1 MNKFKV
7 LVLIFALSLT
17 NLLAQNASYIVN
29 GNASSMGITGPNGN
43 VNCNCF
49 QLTPSQQGQV
59 GSVWNENKI
68 NLNESIRIEFDIY
81 LGNNDGGAD
90 GVVFGLQ
97 KLSTSI
103 GVSGGGMG
111 MQGVSPSLGVYIDTY
126 QNIVAPDNHN
136 DPASDHI
143 SINRNGDLNHSTAN
157 NLSGPV
163 GLANIEDNQWRRFIF
178 DWESSTTTL
187 KIYLVNTVSPVLTY
201 TGDIVTSIFGGD
213 SLVFWGFT
221 GSTGFFHNL
230 QKFCTVTDLESPEI
244 TSCPIDVTMDNS
256 PGDCFK
262 AYTYPAITASDNCGT
277 VTVSQISGLSSG
289 SNFPVGQTENI
300 FVATDGG
307 GNTDT
312 CRFTVTVNDTSGP
325 VVNCPADQNH
335 YYDQNCEFTIIDFS
349 SLVSTTDNCDN
360 SPTLIQ
366 SPAVGS
372 LVSSDTVISFLSTD
386 ESGNSS
392 TCTFN
397 LLLTDS
403 ISPQIS
409 CPANQNDFYNSN
421 CEFTLL
427 DYTSLVTSSDNCDP
441 TLTVTQFPVT
451 GSTVSSDTTIQ
462 LTVTDD
468 SGNSSTCTFDLLLT
482 DSISPQISCPANQN
496 DFYNSNC
503 EFTIID
509 YTLLLLNS
517 DNCDPALT
525 ITQSPLIGSIVNSD
539 TVIQFTATDD
549 SGNSSSCIFSLTLS
563 DTTSPQLTCPSNQS
577 DYFDS
582 NCEFILLDYS
592 SLLTSNDN
600 CDASLNITQSPL
612 AGSTVNSDTT
622 IQFTVTDDYGN
633 STTCSFNLDLIDTI
647 SPSVN
652 CNPLNDVYYTTNCDF
667 AVIDFTN
674 SVSILDNC
682 DTTFSISQFPT
693 IGNTIYTDTNINF
706 TVTDQSG
713 NQSTCS
719 SSLVIL
725 DTIKPSVICPPN
737 QTVYLDTTCV
747 YIMEDYSHLS
757 IVSDN
762 CDTIFNFTHSI
773 SIGSPINRDTT
784 VLLTVSDLSTNVS
797 SCVFSLQVFDT
808 IPPEITCPNDTII
821 STDPN
826 SCLGTVN
833 YRLPVGFDY
842 CETVIPQLDSGL
854 INGNPYQKGIHTAY
868 YSVVDSALNTA
879 SCSYNV
885 IIVDAQIPNV
895 DCITDTTIILNT
907 SCEYEMENFLIIS
920 SIFDNCG
927 LDSISQNPLI
937 GSTLDS
943 NFIIT
948 LSAYDSTGNSNSC
961 QINVN
966 LIDTVPPVV
975 ICPNNQS
982 VNLSTDCEYR
992 VEDFESEL
1000 VVYDDCGIISS
1011 VTQFPSYDSIFD
1023 FIGTDTIQF
1032 VVSDNFGNL
1041 NTCQFVIDIQ
1051 NNPMFDCN
1059 EIFIPTVFSPDGD
1072 GINDVFNV
1080 VGLELQDLELIIYS
1094 RWGSMVY
1101 KRDVNQGGWDG
1112 KFEGVDVPSGTYVY
1126 FLIDTL
1132 NDVVEKEGTI
1142 SLVRFSG
1149 K

>member
-1 MNKFKV
+1 MNKFQV

-49 QLTPSQQGQV
+49 QLTPSQQAQV

-126 QNIVAPDNHN
+126 QNTDVN
-136 DPASDHI
+136 DPADDHI
-143 SINRNGDLNHSTAN
+143 SINING
-157 NLSGPV
+157 NLDHNSNSNVDGPV
-163 GLANIEDNQWRRFIF
+163 NLANVEDGNWRRFIV
-178 DWESSTTTL
+178 DWDATTTTL
-187 KIYLVNTVSPVLTY
+187 DVFLVNTVSPIVSY
-201 TGDIVTSIFGGD
+201 TSDIVTSIFGND

-221 GSTGFFHNL
+221 GSTGNLHNV

-262 AYTYPAITASDNCGT
+262 VYTYPAINASDNCGT

-325 VVNCPADQNH
+325 VLNCPADQNH

-349 SLVSTTDNCDN
+349 GLVSTTDNCDN

-366 SPAVGS
+366 SPPVGS

-386 ESGNSS
+386 DAGNSS

-397 LLLTDS
+397 LLLTDT

-421 CEFTLL
+421 CEFTLV

-503 EFTIID
+503 EFSIID
-509 YTLLLLNS
+509 YTALLLNS

-525 ITQSPLIGSIVNSD
+525 ITQTPLIGSTVNSD
-539 TVIQFTATDD
+539 TVIQLTATDN

-592 SLLTSNDN
+592 SLITSNDN
-600 CDASLNITQSPL
+600 CDASLSITQTPL

-652 CNPLNDVYYTTNCDF
+652 CNPLNDVYYTINCDF

-682 DTTFSISQFPT
+682 DTTFSVSQFPS

-1112 KFEGVDVPSGTYVY
+1112 KFEGVDAPSGTYVY

>member
-1 MNKFKV
+1 M
-7 LVLIFALSLT
+7 LIRLFTLFFIIQST
-17 NLLAQNASYIVN
+17 IVFYSQNASYVVN
-29 GNASSMGITGPNGN
+29 GDASGTNITGIDGT
-43 VNCNCF
+43 VDCNCF

-68 NLNESIRIEFDIY
+68 NLNQNHRIEFDLY
-81 LGNNDGGAD
+81 FGSNNGGAD
-90 GVVFGLQ
+90 GMVFGLQ
-97 KLSTSI
+97 KTNTSI
-103 GVSGGGMG
+103 GTSGGGMG
-111 MQGVSPSLGVYIDTY
+111 MQGVSPSLGVYFDTY

-143 SINRNGDLNHSTAN
+143 SINRNGDLNHSSAN

-163 GLANIEDNQWRRFIF
+163 SLTNIEDNQWRRFIF

-201 TGDIVTSIFGGD
+201 TGDIVSSIFGGD

-244 TSCPIDVTMDNS
+244 TSCPVDVVMDNS

-262 AYTYPAITASDNCGT
+262 AYTYPAISASDNCGT
-277 VTVSQISGLSSG
+277 VTVSQIAGLSSG
-289 SNFPVGQTENI
+289 SNFPVGLTENI

-325 VVNCPADQNH
+325 NISCPADQNH

-366 SPAVGS
+366 SPVVGS
-372 LVSSDTVISFLSTD
+372 LVSSDTIISFSSTD
-386 ESGNSS
+386 DSGNST

-397 LLLTDS
+397 LLLT
-403 ISPQIS
+403 
-409 CPANQNDFYNSN
+409 
-421 CEFTLL
+421 
-427 DYTSLVTSSDNCDP
+427 
-441 TLTVTQFPVT
+441 
-451 GSTVSSDTTIQ
+451 
-462 LTVTDD
+462 
-468 SGNSSTCTFDLLLT
+468 
-482 DSISPQISCPANQN
+482 
-496 DFYNSNC
+496 
-503 EFTIID
+503 
-509 YTLLLLNS
+509 
-517 DNCDPALT
+517 
-525 ITQSPLIGSIVNSD
+525 
-539 TVIQFTATDD
+539 
-549 SGNSSSCIFSLTLS
+549 

-577 DYFDS
+577 DYLDS

-592 SLLTSNDN
+592 SLITSNDN
-600 CDASLNITQSPL
+600 CDASLNITQSPV
-612 AGSTVNSDTT
+612 AGSIVNSDTT
-622 IQFTVTDDYGN
+622 IHFTVSDDYGN

-647 SPSVN
+647 SPSVT
-652 CNPLNDVYYTTNCDF
+652 CNSLNDVYYTTNCDF
-667 AVIDFTN
+667 AVIDFSN
-674 SVSILDNC
+674 SVTILDNC
-682 DTTFSISQFPT
+682 DASFSIFQFPP

-725 DTIKPSVICPPN
+725 DTIKPSVICPSN

-747 YIMEDYSHLS
+747 YIMEDYSHLF

-992 VEDFESEL
+992 VEDFESDL

-1051 NNPMFDCN
+1051 NNPMYDCN

>member
-1 MNKFKV
+1 MNKFQV

-49 QLTPSQQGQV
+49 QLTPSQQAQV

-126 QNIVAPDNHN
+126 QNTDVN
-136 DPASDHI
+136 DPADDHI
-143 SINRNGDLNHSTAN
+143 SINING
-157 NLSGPV
+157 NLDHNSNSNVDGPV
-163 GLANIEDNQWRRFIF
+163 NLANVEDGNWRRFIV
-178 DWESSTTTL
+178 DWNATTTTL
-187 KIYLVNTVSPVLTY
+187 DVFLVNTLTPIVSY
-201 TGDIVTSIFGGD
+201 TSDIVTSIFGND

-221 GSTGFFHNL
+221 GSTGNLHNV

-244 TSCPIDVTMDNS
+244 NSCPIDVTMDNS

-262 AYTYPAITASDNCGT
+262 VYTYPAITASDNCGT

-325 VVNCPADQNH
+325 DLNCPADQNH

-366 SPAVGS
+366 SPPVGS

-386 ESGNSS
+386 DSGNSS

-397 LLLTDS
+397 LLLTDT

-421 CEFTLL
+421 CEFTLV

-525 ITQSPLIGSIVNSD
+525 ITQSPLIGSTVNSD
-539 TVIQFTATDD
+539 TVIQLTATDD
-549 SGNSSSCIFSLTLS
+549 SGNSSSCIFNLTLS

-592 SLLTSNDN
+592 SLITSNDN
-600 CDASLNITQSPL
+600 CDASLSITQTPL

-652 CNPLNDVYYTTNCDF
+652 CNPLNDVYYTINCDF

-682 DTTFSISQFPT
+682 DTTFSVSQFPS

-725 DTIKPSVICPPN
+725 DTIIPSVICPPN

-895 DCITDTTIILNT
+895 DCITDTTIILNA

-948 LSAYDSTGNSNSC
+948 LSAYDSTGNSNFC

-992 VEDFESEL
+992 VEDFESDL

-1011 VTQFPSYDSIFD
+1011 VTQFPSYDSVFD

-1041 NTCQFVIDIQ
+1041 NRCQFVIDIQ

-1072 GINDVFNV
+1072 GINDVFNI

-1094 RWGSMVY
+1094 RWGNMVY

>member
-1 MNKFKV
+1 M
-7 LVLIFALSLT
+7 LIRLFTLFFITQFTVFYS
-17 NLLAQNASYIVN
+17 QNASYVIN
-29 GNASSMGITGPNGN
+29 GDASGTNITGADGT
-43 VNCNCF
+43 VDCNCF

-68 NLNESIRIEFDIY
+68 NLNQNHRIEFDLY
-81 LGNNDGGAD
+81 FGSNNGGAD
-90 GVVFGLQ
+90 GMVFGLQ
-97 KLSTSI
+97 KTNTSI
-103 GVSGGGMG
+103 GTSGGGMG
-111 MQGVSPSLGVYIDTY
+111 MQGVSPSLGVFFDTY

-143 SINRNGDLNHSTAN
+143 SINRNGDLNHSSAN

-163 GLANIEDNQWRRFIF
+163 GLTNIEDNQWRRFIF

-277 VTVSQISGLSSG
+277 VTVSQISGLPSG
-289 SNFPVGQTENI
+289 SNFPVGQTENV
-300 FVATDGG
+300 FLATDGG

-325 VVNCPADQNH
+325 NLSCPADQNH
-335 YYDQNCEFTIIDFS
+335 HYDQNCEFTIIDFS

-372 LVSSDTVISFLSTD
+372 LVNSDTVISFSSTD
-386 ESGNSS
+386 DSGNSS

-421 CEFTLL
+421 CEF
-427 DYTSLVTSSDNCDP
+427 
-441 TLTVTQFPVT
+441 
-451 GSTVSSDTTIQ
+451 I
-462 LTVTDD
+462 
-468 SGNSSTCTFDLLLT
+468 
-482 DSISPQISCPANQN
+482 
-496 DFYNSNC
+496 
-503 EFTIID
+503 IID
-509 YTLLLLNS
+509 YAPLLLNS

-525 ITQSPLIGSIVNSD
+525 ITQSPLIGSTVNSD
-539 TVIQFTATDD
+539 TVIQLTATDN
-549 SGNSSSCIFSLTLS
+549 SGNSSSCIFNLTLS

-592 SLLTSNDN
+592 SLITFNDN
-600 CDASLNITQSPL
+600 CDASLSITQSPL

-622 IQFTVTDDYGN
+622 IQFIVTDDYGN
-633 STTCSFNLDLIDTI
+633 STSCSFNLDLIDTI
-647 SPSVN
+647 SPSLI

-667 AVIDFTN
+667 TVIDFSN

-682 DTTFSISQFPT
+682 DTTFSVSQFPPV
-693 IGNTIYTDTNINF
+693 GNTIYTDTNINF

-895 DCITDTTIILNT
+895 DCITDTTIILNA

-920 SIFDNCG
+920 SIFDNCD

-982 VNLSTDCEYR
+982 VDLSTDCEYR
-992 VEDFESEL
+992 VEDFESDL

-1023 FIGTDTIQF
+1023 FIGSDTIQF
-1032 VVSDNFGNL
+1032 LVSDNFGNL
-1041 NTCQFVIDIQ
+1041 NTCQFMIDIQ
-1051 NNPMFDCN
+1051 NNPMYDCN

-1072 GINDVFNV
+1072 GINDIFNI

>member
-49 QLTPSQQGQV
+49 QLTPSQQAQV

-126 QNIVAPDNHN
+126 QNTDVN
-136 DPASDHI
+136 DPADDHI
-143 SINRNGDLNHSTAN
+143 SINING
-157 NLSGPV
+157 NLDHNSNSNVDGPV
-163 GLANIEDNQWRRFIF
+163 NLANVEDGNWRRFIV
-178 DWESSTTTL
+178 DWDATTTTL
-187 KIYLVNTVSPVLTY
+187 DVFLVNTVTPIVSY
-201 TGDIVTSIFGGD
+201 TSDIVTSIFGND

-221 GSTGFFHNL
+221 GSTGNLHNV

-262 AYTYPAITASDNCGT
+262 VYTYPAITASDNCGT

-325 VVNCPADQNH
+325 VLNCPADQNH

-366 SPAVGS
+366 SPPVGS

-386 ESGNSS
+386 DAGNSS

-397 LLLTDS
+397 LLLTDT

-451 GSTVSSDTTIQ
+451 GSTVNSDTTIQ
-462 LTVTDD
+462 LTVTDN

-517 DNCDPALT
+517 DNCDPTLT
-525 ITQSPLIGSIVNSD
+525 ITQSPLIGSTVNSD
-539 TVIQFTATDD
+539 TVIQLTATDD

-600 CDASLNITQSPL
+600 CDASLSITQTPL

-652 CNPLNDVYYTTNCDF
+652 CNPLNDVYYTINCDF

-682 DTTFSISQFPT
+682 DTTFSVSQFPS

-948 LSAYDSTGNSNSC
+948 LSAFDSTGNSNSC

-992 VEDFESEL
+992 VEDFESDL

>member
-1 MNKFKV
+1 MNKFQV

-49 QLTPSQQGQV
+49 QLTPSQQAQV

-97 KLSTSI
+97 KQSTSI

-126 QNIVAPDNHN
+126 QNTDVN
-136 DPASDHI
+136 DPADDHI
-143 SINRNGDLNHSTAN
+143 SINING
-157 NLSGPV
+157 NLDHNSNSNVDGPV
-163 GLANIEDNQWRRFIF
+163 NLANVEDGNWRRFIV
-178 DWESSTTTL
+178 DWDATTTTL
-187 KIYLVNTVSPVLTY
+187 DVFLVNTVTPIVSY
-201 TGDIVTSIFGGD
+201 TSDIVTSIFGND

-221 GSTGFFHNL
+221 GSTGNLHNV

-244 TSCPIDVTMDNS
+244 NSCPIDVTMDNS

-262 AYTYPAITASDNCGT
+262 VYTYPAITASDNCGT

-325 VVNCPADQNH
+325 VLNCPADQNH
-335 YYDQNCEFTIIDFS
+335 YYGQNCEFTIIDFS
-349 SLVSTTDNCDN
+349 GLVSTTDNCDN

-366 SPAVGS
+366 SPPVGS

-386 ESGNSS
+386 DAGNSS

-397 LLLTDS
+397 LLLTDT

-451 GSTVSSDTTIQ
+451 GSIVSSDTTIQ

-482 DSISPQISCPANQN
+482 DSIPPQISCPANQN

-503 EFTIID
+503 EFSIID
-509 YTLLLLNS
+509 YTALLLNS

-525 ITQSPLIGSIVNSD
+525 ITQTPLIGSTVNSD
-539 TVIQFTATDD
+539 TVIQLTATDN

-622 IQFTVTDDYGN
+622 IHFTVTDDYGN

-682 DTTFSISQFPT
+682 DTTFSISQFPP

-992 VEDFESEL
+992 VEDFESDL